1 MSETGPK
8 FETPAEHLIDAGG
21 KHEISAH
28 TERAPTAEEVA
39 SEKLHMI
46 QEAEPIIAEHAPNED
61 VFSEYQMQQA
71 AQEAPTPIRE
81 SRKVVG
87 ARELSRVQRQLPSGD
102 RTLSHFI
109 HQPVVRAV
117 SEAAAGTISR
127 PSGLLG
133 GGIVAF
139 IGSAAYVYFTR
150 HVGVPYNY
158 VVFSLLFVGGF
169 VFGLVL
175 ELLVWTLTA
184 SRRRTE

>member
-8 FETPAEHLIDAGG
+8 FETTAEHLIDAGG
-21 KHEISAH
+21 QHEISAH
-28 TERAPTAEEVA
+28 TERAPTPAEVA

-46 QEAEPIIAEHAPNED
+46 QEVEPIIAEHAPSKD
-61 VFSEYQMQQA
+61 VVSDYQMQQA
-71 AQEAPTPIRE
+71 ALEAPAPVRE

-87 ARELSRVQRQLPSGD
+87 ARELSRVQRQLPARD
-102 RTLSHFI
+102 RTLSRVI

-139 IGSAAYVYFTR
+139 IGSAAYLYFTH

-169 VFGLVL
+169 AFGLVL
-175 ELLVWTLTA
+175 ELIVWTLTA
-184 SRRRTE
+184 SRRHTE